1 MLKSSLKSR
10 NVRNKQIIC
19 VEKVFFSELNFIMII
34 EIFFLPLFLSKTHIL
49 AHIVC
54 KKKDCTC
61 LLRRQT
67 YAMHMFV
74 FPVTHL
80 ERVIGTHNVMAAPAD
95 CEVIT
100 AALTV

>member
-1 MLKSSLKSR
+1 
-10 NVRNKQIIC
+10 
-19 VEKVFFSELNFIMII
+19 
-34 EIFFLPLFLSKTHIL
+34 
-49 AHIVC
+49 
-54 KKKDCTC
+54 
-61 LLRRQT
+61 
-67 YAMHMFV
+67 MHMFV